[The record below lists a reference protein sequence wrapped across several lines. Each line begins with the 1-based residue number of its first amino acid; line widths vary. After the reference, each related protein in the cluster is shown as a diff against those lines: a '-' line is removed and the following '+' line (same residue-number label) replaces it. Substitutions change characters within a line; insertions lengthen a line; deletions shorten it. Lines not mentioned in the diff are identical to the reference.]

1 MSKYELKELII
12 FIIFSIINLCIAY
25 LITTA
30 LGIQNIVLYKSLT
43 ATQYTITY
51 EILIWFALSF
61 IDASFYHLKYE
72 I

>member
-25 LITTA
+25 MITGL
-30 LGIQNIVLYKSLT
+30 LGIQNIVLYESFT
-43 ATQYTITY
+43 ATQYIITY